1 MQEKNDAISSNKID
15 VNINT
20 EGLSDGIILSRGKRS
35 WVCIFFL
42 VMNVVCNMD
51 NGFFPPATAEIRRD
65 FKIDDGLLGMFGSV
79 VFLGNLLGGLIITPI
94 INKFNRKYMLIFF
107 LCINAVALYTF
118 TLYMNV
124 VWGIINRIIVG
135 ITQVRYF

>member
-1 MQEKNDAISSNKID
+1 
-15 VNINT
+15 
-20 EGLSDGIILSRGKRS
+20 
-35 WVCIFFL
+35 
-42 VMNVVCNMD
+42 MD